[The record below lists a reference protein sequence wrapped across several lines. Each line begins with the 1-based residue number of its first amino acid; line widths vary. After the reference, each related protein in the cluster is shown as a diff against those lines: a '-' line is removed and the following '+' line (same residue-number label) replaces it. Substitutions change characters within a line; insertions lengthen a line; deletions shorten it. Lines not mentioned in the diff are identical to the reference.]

1 MQPIDFPERNLIIA
15 ENQPEYIPIPANLAR
30 DGVATFC
37 WELSDEELKVLAETK
52 KLWHQVLT
60 FNRPLQPQ
68 MLMVEKPVLL

>member
-1 MQPIDFPERNLIIA
+1 MQPIDFPERNALIA
-15 ENQPEYIPIPANLAR
+15 EHQPEYLTLPCHSAK
-30 DGVATFC
+30 DGTETFC
-37 WELSDEELKVLAETK
+37 WELSDEEIKLLAETK